1 MALQDTDRF
10 LVQRNGTS
18 YRVDASQV
26 QGPVETDDATGN
38 LRPRNGG
45 ADFVPRSDG
54 NADLGSSTLRWAN
67 VYTQDMHFS
76 NEGTEGNS
84 IDGTTG
90 NWTLQEGADY
100 LYFINNKTGMKF
112 RVVMEEV

>member
-1 MALQDTDRF
+1 MALNDTDRF

-18 YRVDASQV
+18 YRVDASLV
-26 QGPVETDDATGN
+26 KGPIEEDSGN
-38 LRPRNGG
+38 IRPRNGG
-45 ADFVPRSDG
+45 QDFVPRSDG
-54 NADLGSSTLRWAN
+54 NANLGNASLRWSN
-67 VYTQDMHFS
+67 IYTQDMHFS

-90 NWTLQEGADY
+90 DWTLQEGAEH